1 MMVNFF
7 IYFVNVI
14 LNILY
19 ILLHIFHPQSL
30 WLIFMIDFKFYLKD
44 SLIWKDLINR
54 SLVLMLE
61 IRICLVFIFI
71 SLTIV
76 CYGFRF
82 IFVGFIEL
90 LALFSIEI
98 LIVYLVFS

>member
-54 SLVLMLE
+54 SLVLMLK
-61 IRICLVFIFI
+61 IRIC
-71 SLTIV
+71 
-76 CYGFRF
+76 
-82 IFVGFIEL
+82 
-90 LALFSIEI
+90 
-98 LIVYLVFS
+98 